1 MREKLNSN
9 PALQIALIGLLA
21 IGAGFL
27 LLGGGGGEE
36 EGTPA
41 TTAAATTPGTA
52 GTSTTAAATPE
63 ATAPEGATPESEAAG
78 TAAPIAGI
86 PTAATSTIS
95 TPPLPAPVLHAYK
108 SSKTVV
114 LLVVRGG
121 GIDDRFVAQSVHSL
135 ALLGGVD
142 VFVTRAKRIA
152 RYAAITLGVDVE
164 RVPALI
170 VLRPRRLSHGTLQA
184 TVSYGYQSPQSVV
197 QAALDASYKGPEP
210 TYHPN

>member
-9 PALQIALIGLLA
+9 PALQIALLAILA

-36 EGTPA
+36 EES
-41 TTAAATTPGTA
+41 AAAPAEASATE
-52 GTSTTAAATPE
+52 AA
-63 ATAPEGATPESEAAG
+63 APEGATTEAAASG
-78 TAAPIAGI
+78 TEAPITSI
-86 PTAATSTIS
+86 PTAAASTIP
-95 TPPLPAPVLHAYK
+95 TPPLPAPVLRAYN

-121 GIDDRFVAQSVHSL
+121 GIDDRFVAQSVDSL
-135 ALLGGVD
+135 ASLGNVD

-170 VLRPRRLSHGTLQA
+170 VLRPRKLSHGTLQA
-184 TVSYGYQSPQSVV
+184 AVSYGYQSSQSVV
-197 QAALDASYKGPEP
+197 QAVHDASYKGPEP